1 MLQEKIGEKVKMDR
15 NAGARLKVPVRKES
29 LRDSDLSNLPTLWL
43 QMPTEIMLAQTEAL
57 VVGSLTALMAAHE
70 PFHLHISSA

>member
-1 MLQEKIGEKVKMDR
+1 MDR

-43 QMPTEIMLAQTEAL
+43 QMMPTEIMLAQTEAL